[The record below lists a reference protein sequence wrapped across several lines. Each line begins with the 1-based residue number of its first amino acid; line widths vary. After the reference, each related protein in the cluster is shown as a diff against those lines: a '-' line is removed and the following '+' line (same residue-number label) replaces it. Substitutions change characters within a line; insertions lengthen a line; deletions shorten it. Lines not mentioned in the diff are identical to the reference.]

1 MCPSTAM
8 QKTFNLKQHLT
19 QNYAKGNLKMFC
31 HISFMLRCHN
41 KKEEFPVSTAV
52 LLFQRLNKNH
62 RGIAVI
68 DEGYICEISF
78 FLALWK
84 TPLFRQ
90 QKSSNRNCQV
100 LLQISVTFVPQ
111 EMASLLICFQLSGW
125 GETGS

>member
-62 RGIAVI
+62 QGIAVI
-68 DEGYICEISF
+68 DEAIYVKYSSFWPCGKRLSSDSRKTVTEIVR
-78 FLALWK
+78 
-84 TPLFRQ
+84 FRY
-90 QKSSNRNCQV
+90 RY
-100 LLQISVTFVPQ
+100 
-111 EMASLLICFQLSGW
+111 W
-125 GETGS
+125 